1 MSGQEGV
8 KPDLGAWLP
17 LTRGYGVGSVGT
29 QEIVRARLHHG
40 LEADDPRVRRAIEAW
55 DGPSYVHED
64 EDGVELVLVRPGEH
78 ERPRWWLHILL
89 LGLTLVTTHMA
100 GALLQGIDPFATR
113 FLELGEFWFPY
124 PTSVDWLLLAR
135 GAPFAVPFLA
145 ILLAHEMGHYV
156 MARRHRVPV
165 SLPYFIPFPAYYS
178 IVGSLGA
185 FIRIRGPMVRRSVLL
200 DVGAAGPVASF
211 LLSIPLIALGLSLSG
226 TTPGVASLATPYA
239 VRFAGE
245 VIWIG
250 DGLTVH
256 ALASVFLPEA
266 VGAQPILLHPVALAG
281 WLGLFVTA
289 LNLLPMGQLDGGHVL
304 YALRPAQQ
312 RRVGRVFLL
321 SLLPLGLLWWGWWP
335 WAAIAFLVNRGRIA
349 HPPVLQE
356 GASLDRSRT
365 VIGILCI
372 IIFFLTF
379 VPVPLR
385 VGL

>member
-8 KPDLGAWLP
+8 KPDLAAWLP
-17 LTRGYGVGSVGT
+17 LARGYGVASIGT

-40 LEADDPRVRRAIEAW
+40 LEANDPRVQQAAEAW
-55 DGPSYVHED
+55 GGPAYVHQD
-64 EDGVELVLVRPGEH
+64 EEGVELVLIRPGKS
-78 ERPRWWLHILL
+78 ERSRWWLHVLL

-100 GALLQGIDPFATR
+100 GALLQGVDPFATR
-113 FLELGEFWFPY
+113 FLELGELSFPY
-124 PTSVDWLLLAR
+124 PTSVDWPMLAR
-135 GAPFAVPFLA
+135 GAPFALPFLA
-145 ILLAHEMGHYV
+145 ILLAHEMGHYA

-185 FIRIRGPMVRRSVLL
+185 FIRIRGPMVRRSILL

-211 LLSIPLIALGLSLSG
+211 LLSIPLVALGLSLSG
-226 TTPGVASLATPYA
+226 TAPGVANLATPYA
-239 VRFAGE
+239 IRFAGE

-250 DGLTVH
+250 NGLVFH
-256 ALASVFLPEA
+256 ALASLFLPGA
-266 VGAQPILLHPVALAG
+266 VGAQPIVLHPVALAG

-289 LNLLPMGQLDGGHVL
+289 LNLLPTGQLDGGHVL
-304 YALRPAQQ
+304 YALRPERQ
-312 RRVGRVFLL
+312 RCMGRVFLL
-321 SLLPLGLLWWGWWP
+321 SLLPLGLLWWGWWL
-335 WAAIAFLVNRGRIA
+335 WAVVAFLVNRGRIT

-356 GASLDRSRT
+356 GAPLDRRRAM
-365 VIGILCI
+365 VGILCV

-385 VGL
+385 IAL